1 MNCVIDDISLQVP
14 AKTLKQMIFIANA
27 LENGWTVRKAGRSY
41 VFTDRLEGRSEV
53 YEAGF
58 LDAFVRENTDMR
70 AFLALIAGEEGDA
83 PAPADP

>member
-27 LENGWTVRKAGRSY
+27 LENGWSVRKAGKNY

-70 AFLALIAGEEGDA
+70 TFLAMVAADEEAGPG
-83 PAPADP
+83 P